1 MMWSFQNGFD
11 SNVFLGKWGRRTEI
25 PQCYLHNFTTSQ
37 IRLLDG
43 SPNHL
48 IPRPTLSLE
57 TEGLVGV
64 EFADGGIGGDNES
77 ETNDNTQWD
86 QFWRNLLKG
95 SQTLGDGVCAMFLF
109 RDRSHETVRRLD
121 VDEAALHVEH
131 ARWLGLQHTR
141 PKHCKGSRHVEQL
154 NG

>member
-77 ETNDNTQWD
+77 ETGWYI
-86 QFWRNLLKG
+86 R
-95 SQTLGDGVCAMFLF
+95 
-109 RDRSHETVRRLD
+109 HELRVRWKWAYPMTTP
-121 VDEAALHVEH
+121 V
-131 ARWLGLQHTR
+131 
-141 PKHCKGSRHVEQL
+141 S
-154 NG
+154 